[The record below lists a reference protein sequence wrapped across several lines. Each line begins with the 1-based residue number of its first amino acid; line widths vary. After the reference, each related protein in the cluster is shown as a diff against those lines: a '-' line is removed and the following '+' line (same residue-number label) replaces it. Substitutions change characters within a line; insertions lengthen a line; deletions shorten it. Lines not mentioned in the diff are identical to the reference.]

1 LLLDIL
7 SVGQLGLLMGKF
19 NMCVDASQST
29 LWHSLI
35 DGFEKNAFEFFS
47 WGS

>member
-1 LLLDIL
+1 LAGNYAPNHVAQHIALWGLLLDIL

-29 LWHSLI
+29 L
-35 DGFEKNAFEFFS
+35 
-47 WGS
+47 